1 MGQNALKGGLMA
13 RFDMRS
19 PFLRK
24 RVMRKTKIR
33 LNENF
38 IDRPIAHRGLHSDTV
53 CENSMEAFRLAIEK
67 GYPIEIDVHLT
78 KDGDLAVIH
87 DSLLSRVTGKSGIVE
102 SLTSE
107 DLKNYKLKDGQSIP
121 MLRDVL
127 ALVDGRVPLLIEL
140 KFRRAFNER
149 QGEVLLEQLE
159 SYPYKDK
166 IAMQSFHPK
175 IVRWLKT
182 HTRTYAVG
190 YLSSYNLLKN
200 HKFINYV
207 LRTLKLFGYMHA
219 DFISYDIS
227 YLPNKYVARKRKHG
241 IQVLAWTVNT
251 HEKVNKAVGFADN
264 IIFESLLSNFTSK
277 A

>member
-1 MGQNALKGGLMA
+1 MIAG
-13 RFDMRS
+13 S
-19 PFLRK
+19 VLRE
-24 RVMRKTKIR
+24 RDMRKTKKR

-87 DSLLSRVTGKSGIVE
+87 DSLLSRMTGKGGIVE
-102 SLTSE
+102 SLTSGQ
-107 DLKNYKLKDGQSIP
+107 LKEYRLKDGQHIP
-121 MLRDVL
+121 MLREVL
-127 ALVDGRVPLLIEL
+127 ELVDGRVPLLIEI
-140 KFRRAFNER
+140 KFRRAFNEK

-159 SYPYKDK
+159 SYPYKDMV
-166 IAMQSFHPK
+166 AMQSFHPK
-175 IVRWLKT
+175 IVRWLKA
-182 HTRTYAVG
+182 HSKDYAVG

-200 HKFINYV
+200 HRFISYV
-207 LRTLKLFGYMHA
+207 LRTLKLFKWYMHA
-219 DFISYDIS
+219 DFISYDIA
-227 YLPNKYVARKRKHG
+227 YLPNRYVTKQRKHG
-241 IQVLAWTVNT
+241 VQVLAWTVNT
-251 HEKVNKAVGFADN
+251 PERVSKAVNFADN